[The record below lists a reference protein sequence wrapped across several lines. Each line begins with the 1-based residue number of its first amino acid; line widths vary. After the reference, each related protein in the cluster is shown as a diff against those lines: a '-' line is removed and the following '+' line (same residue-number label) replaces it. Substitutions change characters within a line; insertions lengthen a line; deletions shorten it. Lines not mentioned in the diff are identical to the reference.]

1 MDERRLLKWHD
12 IWAKGWRVAGVF
24 QDCIRGAVGWS
35 LRDSLQESL
44 RCFQWDMSGSALL
57 EHLNLV
63 TGRRR
68 WGGEGSR
75 GQIPGLEWWVAPCTR
90 QRGSCI
96 FLCCIQS
103 SFSSRILGCFLYEST
118 FSFLFLFFLCLR
130 LNYTSPGAVS
140 DCCCNSLSTNW
151 DFCIKQ
157 LCGAHQT
164 SRKLELLL

>member
-1 MDERRLLKWHD
+1 MRGGFLNDMTFEP
-12 IWAKGWRVAGVF
+12 RVGELQGFSGLYPRGCRMITEGQPPGKFEVLSVRYEWVSFAGAPES
-24 QDCIRGAVGWS
+24 GHG
-35 LRDSLQESL
+35 QE
-44 RCFQWDMSGSALL
+44 
-57 EHLNLV
+57 
-63 TGRRR
+63 R

-90 QRGSCI
+90 QKGQLH
-96 FLCCIQS
+96 FLMLYS
-103 SFSSRILGCFLYEST
+103 KLLFFSDFGLLFVWEHFFIS
-118 FSFLFLFFLCLR
+118 FLFFLCLR